1 MDNLEKTVLYT
12 NLKEYMIRTSIV
24 FGLCEEK
31 KIDTDE
37 AYTKLIDIW
46 NEYSEATIKIFES
59 DNHEQ

>member
-31 KIDTDE
+31 EIDTDQ
-37 AYTKLIDIW
+37 AYKKLIDIW

>member
-31 KIDTDE
+31 EIDTDE
-37 AYTKLIDIW
+37 AYKKLIDIW

-59 DNHEQ
+59 DNHER